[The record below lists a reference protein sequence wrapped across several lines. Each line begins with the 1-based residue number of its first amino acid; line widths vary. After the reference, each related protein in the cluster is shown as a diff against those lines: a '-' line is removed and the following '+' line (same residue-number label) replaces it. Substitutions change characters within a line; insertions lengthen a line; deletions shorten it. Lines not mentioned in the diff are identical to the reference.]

1 MPLFVSS
8 AFVDTGLSPPVEAC
22 GLCVGEAADEGAAAA
37 LLLVLEGEA
46 WKRGGDS
53 LP

>member
-1 MPLFVSS
+1 MPLCVSL
-8 AFVDTGLSPPVEAC
+8 AFVDTGLSPLVEAC
-22 GLCVGEAADEGAAAA
+22 GLCVGEAADKGAATV
-37 LLLVLEGEA
+37 LLLVWEGDA